1 MRVKYAKVEPPP
13 YIYYPRVHTDTR
25 RPTRRPDR
33 TPSPMTELVKIREKN
48 TPEVKG
54 LWSEVQYNTKA
65 VIKALSPKLT
75 KL

>member
-1 MRVKYAKVEPPP
+1 MEPPP
-13 YIYYPRVHTDTR
+13 YIYYPRGCTRDGRRADR
-25 RPTRRPDR
+25 RP

>member
-1 MRVKYAKVEPPP
+1 MLKWSPPP
-13 YIYYPRVHTDTR
+13 LHLLPPGAHATADA
-25 RPTRRPDR
+25 PTGP

>member
-1 MRVKYAKVEPPP
+1 MLKWSPPLTSTTP
-13 YIYYPRVHTDTR
+13 GCTR
-25 RPTRRPDR
+25 DAPTGP